1 MTPLY
6 IKRGRRYHAAHWHMP
21 EVIDALPAGAH
32 LIVVGDGGRST
43 RYNITPDHAPL
54 LVALRQ
60 HRQRLLDVLRR
71 ASDSRSGRLV
81 LSPKERRAVDAY
93 RAIMGDATLWLT
105 LPSAVEVLD
114 ALESAL
120 VEAAA

>member
-6 IKRGRRYHAAHWHMP
+6 IKRGRRYHAVQWHMP

-71 ASDSRSGRLV
+71 ASDSRAGRSA

-93 RAIMGDATLWLT
+93 RSIMGEKTLWLT

-114 ALESAL
+114 ALEAAL
-120 VEAAA
+120 VESVS